1 MDEDL
6 LPSIA
11 FWVGV
16 GLLGYGIFGEIGA
29 GVLLIAVGLYILGW
43 NDEEA

>member
-11 FWVGV
+11 FWAGV
-16 GLLGYGIFGEIGA
+16 GLLGYGVLGEIGA
-29 GVLLIAVGLYILGW
+29 GVLLVVVSLYLLGW
-43 NDEEA
+43 DNEEA